1 MFDWFFLPLM
11 VLLFIHLPPRTDDCL
26 HAPRRV
32 ADVDKLAGRCQ
43 HYQLRVVQQAL
54 SSIDYIAI
62 YIRIKLSSQL
72 ILYVC
77 LSFLGIIAG
86 NLQTQVALS
95 SRFFRM
101 TFNPNSLQLTRALGY
116 CVFVIQ
122 ICSQYRNIKPHNLF
136 QNELPV

>member
-43 HYQLRVVQQAL
+43 HYQPRVVQQAL

-77 LSFLGIIAG
+77 LSFLGINAG
-86 NLQTQVALS
+86 NL
-95 SRFFRM
+95 
-101 TFNPNSLQLTRALGY
+101 
-116 CVFVIQ
+116 
-122 ICSQYRNIKPHNLF
+122 
-136 QNELPV
+136 